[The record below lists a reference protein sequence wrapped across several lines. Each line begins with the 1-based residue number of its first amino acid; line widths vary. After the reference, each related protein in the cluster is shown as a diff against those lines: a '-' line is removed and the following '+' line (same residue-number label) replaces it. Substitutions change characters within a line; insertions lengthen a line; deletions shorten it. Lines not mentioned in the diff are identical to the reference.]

1 MMFSKLLLIFSAC
14 FLGALGVL
22 LSFFPQ
28 EVLVFFDQ
36 DQLPFTILVIQLAG
50 SLYFGLAILNWMS
63 KNRVI
68 GGVYARP
75 LLIINLI
82 HFMVSSITLVKFSV
96 GMLNTYLLILATVYI
111 LFTFAFIY
119 AFMTNPLAE
128 SEGIEEIH

>member
-1 MMFSKLLLIFSAC
+1 MFSRILLIFSAC

-28 EVLVFFDQ
+28 EVLAFFDQ
-36 DQLPFTILVIQLAG
+36 DQVPFTVLLVQLAG

-63 KNRVI
+63 KNSVI
-68 GGVYARP
+68 GGIYARP

-96 GMLNTYLLILATVYI
+96 GMLNTYLLILATIYI

-119 AFMTNPLAE
+119 SFMTNPLGE
-128 SEGIEEIH
+128 SETIEEID